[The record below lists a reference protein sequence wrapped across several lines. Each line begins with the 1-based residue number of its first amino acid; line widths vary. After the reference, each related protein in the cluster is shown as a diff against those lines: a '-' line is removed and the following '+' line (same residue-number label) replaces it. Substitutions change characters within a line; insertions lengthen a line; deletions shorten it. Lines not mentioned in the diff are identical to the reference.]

1 MLPLSRCLSILK
13 TVATGVGAAVWL
25 AGCSTT
31 VSTDTDSDNG
41 PEKRIEAD
49 IPSAVTLKGLI
60 VTPGLY
66 PVSAQFSA
74 GGMPSLAAPPMI
86 LRIAADSLPEELRK
100 ETDDCWALMSG
111 FGYKLP
117 DSVRFSSE
125 LLFCTGPNQTVFE
138 AKFSGTAG
146 TDTVGLGAPGTLEHL
161 TSVAVNR
168 AIAQFVYALPKV
180 LPESLTGTDYLKA
193 LSDYA
198 AIKAAVYRRMGNC
211 RLDTVVVNAG
221 QTVDLILLED
231 IRLTQTPLNRKAK
244 L

>member
-31 VSTDTDSDNG
+31 VSTGEDFDTGS
-41 PEKRIEAD
+41 EKRVEAD
-49 IPSAVTLKGLI
+49 IPFGTTLKGLI

-66 PVSAQFSA
+66 PVTAQFSA
-74 GGMPSLAAPPMI
+74 GGLPSLAAPPMI

-111 FGYKLP
+111 FGYESP

-125 LLFCTGPNQTVFE
+125 LLFCTAPNQSVFE
-138 AKFSGTAG
+138 AKFSGTVG
-146 TDTVGLGAPGTLEHL
+146 TDAVGLGVPGALENL
-161 TSVAVNR
+161 TSAAVNS

-180 LPESLTGTDYLKA
+180 LPESLTGTDYLEA

-198 AIKAAVYRRMGNC
+198 AVKAAVYRRMGNR
-211 RLDTVVVNAG
+211 RLYTVAVNAG
-221 QTVDLILLED
+221 PTVDLILLED
-231 IRLTQTPLNRKAK
+231 IRFTQTPLNRRVKP
-244 L
+244 

>member
-13 TVATGVGAAVWL
+13 TVAIGAGAAMWL

-31 VSTDTDSDNG
+31 VPTDSTSA
-41 PEKRIEAD
+41 PKERLEVD
-49 IPSAVTLKGLI
+49 IPSGTTLKGLI
-60 VTPGLY
+60 VTPGIY
-66 PVSAQFSA
+66 PVSAQFAS
-74 GGMPSLAAPPMI
+74 GGLPSLAAPPMI
-86 LRIAADSLPEELRK
+86 LRIAENSLPEELRK

-111 FGYKLP
+111 FGYESP

-125 LLFCTGPNQTVFE
+125 LLFCTAPNQSLFE
-138 AKFSGTAG
+138 AKFSGTVG
-146 TDTVGLGAPGTLEHL
+146 TEAVGLGAPGTLENL
-161 TSVAVNR
+161 TWVAVNR

-198 AIKAAVYRRMGNC
+198 AVKAAVYRRMGNR

-231 IRLTQTPLNRKAK
+231 IRFTQTSLNRKVK
-244 L
+244 P

>member
-1 MLPLSRCLSILK
+1 MLPLSRCLSIFK
-13 TVATGVGAAVWL
+13 TVATAVGTAVWL
-25 AGCSTT
+25 AGCSTV
-31 VSTDTDSDNG
+31 VSTNTNSG
-41 PEKRIEAD
+41 TEPEKRAEAD
-49 IPSAVTLKGLI
+49 ILSGTTLKGLI

-66 PVSAQFSA
+66 PVSVQFTA
-74 GGMPSLAAPPMI
+74 GGLPSLAAPPMI
-86 LRIAADSLPEELRK
+86 LRIAENSLPEELRK

-111 FGYKLP
+111 FGYESP

-125 LLFCTGPNQTVFE
+125 LLFCTAPNQSVFE
-138 AKFSGTAG
+138 AKFSGTVG
-146 TDTVGLGAPGTLEHL
+146 TEAVGLGAPGTLEHL

-198 AIKAAVYRRMGNC
+198 AIKAAVYRRMGNR

-231 IRLTQTPLNRKAK
+231 IRFTQTSLNRKVK
-244 L
+244 P